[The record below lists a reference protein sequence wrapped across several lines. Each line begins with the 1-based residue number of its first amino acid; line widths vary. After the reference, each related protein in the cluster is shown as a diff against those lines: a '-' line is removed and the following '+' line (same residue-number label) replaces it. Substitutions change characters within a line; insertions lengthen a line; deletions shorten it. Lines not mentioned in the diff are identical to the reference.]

1 MGAQI
6 ERDFGFL
13 PPCLTKPERLERRL
27 PRVEPN
33 PRSNHF
39 LGRTFNSPTSPSHAS
54 DMPLLIH
61 AFSIAPLQAPDDFP
75 LMPHRIHMNCRV
87 RIVTLAAALIPAA
100 ASALDCPPPLQPSK
114 SEWEAEVAA
123 AVGRIGPVK
132 GAELAVKAKSA
143 TLSLL
148 DRLPEANKV
157 LLEQMMY
164 STHCS
169 AIRDDRSTSE
179 LEKAALI
186 RIYNREVRATLQ
198 QHVNASTRTSGGKPP
213 LSASPV
219 KKPAPVESP
228 NPASVPQA
236 GLPPP
241 TRIKWDATLPL
252 AMTSSG
258 PTSLWQGRATQD
270 WEVSLSLGELYELA
284 FPFLA
289 AWPENASF
297 RSSIAGVIG
306 EKYAQS
312 HGHISD
318 GTNHTLKES
327 SFNALAIALRANELA
342 KAEYLRTTT
351 GSSALFWS
359 EPSSGRKLLESALAA
374 NRAAREKAEA
384 NRQRMSTD
392 PVLDKQIEDELQR
405 RLQLALQQREAVHQK
420 RIAELEQRLA
430 GSVTQLNTMELPRK
444 QSKFYVEA
452 GQIWRRPDGK
462 LMTVES
468 VDDREL
474 KLRSAGVTK
483 NLKLTDEWSYGGW
496 SDGCTVTVA
505 GLERSRAIVDHRC
518 R

>member
-1 MGAQI
+1 
-6 ERDFGFL
+6 
-13 PPCLTKPERLERRL
+13 
-27 PRVEPN
+27 
-33 PRSNHF
+33 
-39 LGRTFNSPTSPSHAS
+39 
-54 DMPLLIH
+54 
-61 AFSIAPLQAPDDFP
+61 
-75 LMPHRIHMNCRV
+75 MPHRIHMNCRA
-87 RIVTLAAALIPAA
+87 RIVILAAALMPAA
-100 ASALDCPPPLQPSK
+100 AAALDCPPPLQPSK

-123 AVGRIGPVK
+123 AVARIGPVK

-157 LLEQMMY
+157 YLEQMMY
-164 STHCS
+164 SAYCS
-169 AIRDDRSTSE
+169 AIRADRSTSE
-179 LEKAALI
+179 LEKAAII
-186 RIYNREVRATLQ
+186 RTYNREVRATIQQ
-198 QHVNASTRTSGGKPP
+198 QHVNANTSGDAAPRTPSSRPAGGKPVQGT
-213 LSASPV
+213 SPA
-219 KKPAPVESP
+219 KNPAPFDSP
-228 NPASVPQA
+228 TPPSAPQA

-241 TRIKWDATLPL
+241 SRIKWDATLPL
-252 AMTSSG
+252 AMTSSS
-258 PTSLWQGRATQD
+258 PTSDWRGRAHQD
-270 WEVSLSLGELYELA
+270 WEVSLSLSELNELVY
-284 FPFLA
+284 PFLA
-289 AWPENASF
+289 AWPENAAF
-297 RSSIAGVIG
+297 RSSIGGVIG

-312 HGHISD
+312 RGHITD

-327 SFNALAIALRANELA
+327 SFNVLAIELRANDLA
-342 KAEYLRTTT
+342 KAEYLQTTT

-374 NRAAREKAEA
+374 NRAAREKAEV
-384 NRQRMSTD
+384 NRQRMSSD
-392 PVLDKQIEDELQR
+392 PVLDKQIEDEVQR
-405 RLQLALQQREAVHQK
+405 RLQLELQQREAEHQK

-468 VDDREL
+468 VDDQEL
-474 KLRSAGVTK
+474 KLRSAGETK

-496 SDGCTVTVA
+496 SDRCTVTVA